1 MSDEQPLENVGYF
14 KDDLIIAFKSRPIS
28 KNKNIL
34 TTDRCKLYI
43 KEPEG
48 YRLIGLVQDLH
59 VTAGS
64 KDVMANVSV
73 SFPKNAF
80 RLKAIDPTS
89 GKQTSVSAMITKNKK
104 DLTALG
110 VTVK

>member
-14 KDDLIIAFKSRPIS
+14 RDDLIISFKSRPIS

-34 TTDRCKLYI
+34 TADRCKVYI
-43 KEPEG
+43 KESEG
-48 YRLIGLVQDLH
+48 YRQIGLIQDLH

-64 KDVMANVSV
+64 KDVMANVSI
-73 SFPKNAF
+73 SFPKNSF
-80 RLKAIDPTS
+80 KLKTIDPDS
-89 GKQTSVSAMITKNKK
+89 GKKSSVSTMLTKNKK
-104 DLTALG
+104 ALTALG

>member
-28 KNKNIL
+28 KNK
-34 TTDRCKLYI
+34 
-43 KEPEG
+43 
-48 YRLIGLVQDLH
+48 
-59 VTAGS
+59 
-64 KDVMANVSV
+64 
-73 SFPKNAF
+73 
-80 RLKAIDPTS
+80 
-89 GKQTSVSAMITKNKK
+89 K